1 METFVSE
8 VTHVGDDSDGGE
20 DVGRGVEHVLGTHEP
35 AVEER
40 EAGDRHQQHQSGAR
54 EHPGGISRVERG
66 GERLD
71 PLGSVCGGELVLRRI
86 DHIAGDQRNLE
97 QLSRGRGR
105 RDAQTCAATA
115 VMVDVATRGNGAR
128 TCEPRRISSSRVPLA
143 SSKNRR
149 GKIVPFQP
157 GTDIGY
163 RIAHTRRYS
172 QSALASV
179 RLASAV
185 EPHAVQVS
193 LHGPV
198 PASDVTQRVAHDRL
212 GRAV

>member
-8 VTHVGDDSDGGE
+8 VTHEGDDSDGGE

-40 EAGDRHQQHQSGAR
+40 QAGDRHQQHQSGAR

-71 PLGSVCGGELVLRRI
+71 PLGSVRGGELVLRRI

-105 RDAQTCAATA
+105 GDAQ
-115 VMVDVATRGNGAR
+115 DVRGDGGHGRCRARGDGAR
-128 TCEPRRISSSRVPLA
+128 TCEPRRISSLSGAPLA
-143 SSKNRR
+143 SSKTRR
-149 GKIVPFQP
+149 EKSFRSNP
-157 GTDIGY
+157 GRICFY

-179 RLASAV
+179 RLASA
-185 EPHAVQVS
+185 S
-193 LHGPV
+193 N
-198 PASDVTQRVAHDRL
+198 PARSRYPSTDPYPRL
-212 GRAV
+212 M

>member
-8 VTHVGDDSDGGE
+8 VTHEGDDSDGGE

-40 EAGDRHQQHQSGAR
+40 QAGDRHQKHQSGAR

-71 PLGSVCGGELVLRRI
+71 PLGSVRGGELVLRRI

-105 RDAQTCAATA
+105 RDAQ
-115 VMVDVATRGNGAR
+115 DVRGDGGHGRCRTRGNGAR
-128 TCEPRRISSSRVPLA
+128 TCEPRRISSLTGAPLA
-143 SSKNRR
+143 SSKTRR
-149 GKIVPFQP
+149 GKNRSVP
-157 GTDIGY
+157 TRDGY
-163 RIAHTRRYS
+163 VSIASHTHAATRKAPS
-172 QSALASV
+172 P
-179 RLASAV
+179 ASASR
-185 EPHAVQVS
+185 PRRTPR
-193 LHGPV
+193 GPGI
-198 PASDVTQRVAHDRL
+198 PPRTRTRV
-212 GRAV
+212 